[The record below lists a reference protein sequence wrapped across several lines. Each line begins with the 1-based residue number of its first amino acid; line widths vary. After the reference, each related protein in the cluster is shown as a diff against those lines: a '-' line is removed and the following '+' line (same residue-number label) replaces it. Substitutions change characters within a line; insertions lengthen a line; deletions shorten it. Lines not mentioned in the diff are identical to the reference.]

1 MPVRGA
7 IRWAWVAVVAWSL
20 AIPCGVALA
29 QTGPIANPAVRDT
42 IIAYLRDQRAGRRDL
57 LRMAHQLGNEDP
69 PAVRLLVA
77 DAYLRSGQMTA
88 ARRILQAV
96 LDGNDG
102 PPWTSFADLVLGWM
116 AFGTG
121 RLGAART
128 HYARIADWDLTRE
141 TVPVALGLID
151 AADGREAEATAGLA
165 AAAASAQTPK
175 ELRALAKLGIG
186 YAHYWS
192 GRFDAAAGSFEAVST
207 QEPAS
212 VFVDDATYGAAW
224 SWWRLGDQ
232 DRALARLHAMAASGA
247 GEGEAERR
255 KHPRL
260 PLALVNLEPRAVL
273 RASMKRY
280 RDVSLDRPD
289 EQLVRLLDMNGRDL
303 AESALLRM
311 EEGLAPA
318 TLSDRPMSGH
328 ATEDSD
334 GAAEPPPSA
343 RVPAAAAAPR
353 PAPPQWPAGRL
364 VLLALGVVGVAL
376 MLFLAAERRSARQKA
391 GPEANRRAAP
401 RR

>member
-20 AIPCGVALA
+20 AIPCGGALA
-29 QTGPIANPAVRDT
+29 EAGPTTNPAVRDT

-57 LRMAHQLGNEDP
+57 LRMAHQLGTEGP

-77 DAYLRSGQMTA
+77 DAYLRSGQMVS

-141 TVPVALGLID
+141 MVPAALGLID
-151 AADGREAEATAGLA
+151 AAEGREAKATAGLTE
-165 AAAASAQTPK
+165 AAASAQTPK
-175 ELRALAKLGIG
+175 ELRALARLGIG

-192 GRFDAAAGSFEAVST
+192 GHFDGAAGSFEAVAM

-232 DRALARLHAMAASGA
+232 DRALARLHAMLGSASGD
-247 GEGEAERR
+247 GEAERR

-260 PLALVNLEPRAVL
+260 PLALVDLEPRAIL

-280 RDVSLDRPD
+280 RDVPLDRPD

-318 TLSDRPMSGH
+318 ALSDRPMTGH
-328 ATEDSD
+328 ATRYTE
-334 GAAEPPPSA
+334 GTAEPPPSA
-343 RVPAAAAAPR
+343 RAPAATGRR
-353 PAPPQWPAGRL
+353 PAPPEWPAGRL

-376 MLFLAAERRSARQKA
+376 LGLLFAPERRSAR
-391 GPEANRRAAP
+391 
-401 RR
+401 